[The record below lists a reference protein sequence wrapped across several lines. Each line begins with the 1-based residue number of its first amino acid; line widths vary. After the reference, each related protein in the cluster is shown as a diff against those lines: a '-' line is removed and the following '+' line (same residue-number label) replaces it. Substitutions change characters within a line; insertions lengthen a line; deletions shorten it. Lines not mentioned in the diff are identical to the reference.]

1 MNRRSFLRSSLV
13 FGALSTFPA
22 SAAVTTIGQKS
33 SRSGPLRVGFLGMT
47 HPHAAGKLKAVLGSG
62 SQTIPMPAY
71 ARYAPELE
79 DLADAI
85 RTNRPLTVT
94 PEEDLLVQETLMR
107 ACDMEAD

>member
-1 MNRRSFLRSSLV
+1 
-13 FGALSTFPA
+13 
-22 SAAVTTIGQKS
+22 
-33 SRSGPLRVGFLGMT
+33 
-47 HPHAAGKLKAVLGSG
+47 
-62 SQTIPMPAY
+62 MPAY